1 MIRGKLKSRLK
12 ALLGTF
18 AAGVLMTL
26 IGGGVAQAQDAFGVS
41 SVLLEKITVTA
52 RKREEP
58 IQNVPLSVTHFSS
71 EQIDALKVRDLESLA
86 VQMPNVALDD
96 IGTVEGI
103 ASFSIRGLGINSS
116 IPSVDPTVGVF
127 VDGVYVGAT
136 NGTLFDTFDIES
148 IEVLRGPQGT
158 LFGRNVTG
166 GAILVNTKKPG
177 DTLEMSVRTSFEGG
191 GESLNSYYMGTVG
204 GPLSETVS
212 ARVTAYT
219 NQDNGWFKNLHTG
232 EAFGDLD
239 VRMVRPVLAWDPTD
253 DLSLVFRYQYESVDG
268 DGPAAQSHTNGS
280 GITNALAPFD
290 RDSHDFSIDE
300 EGKRENDTHFFT
312 AQMDWEVDFGGG
324 TITNIFGWRDS
335 ETFSA
340 VDLDSSPLNLIH
352 AKAWSNYSQWSNE
365 LRYAGRFFESLHATT
380 GVYYFTNEIN
390 YHERRSLFTDVL
402 AMSGLL
408 PKGAD
413 VAQSGGGNYD
423 VETLGLF
430 LSLDYD
436 LTSQLTLTAGTRYT
450 REKREAE
457 IASIATIV
465 PPASLA
471 PSCNIVEGP
480 SCDFDFTGE
489 ETWHSWSPKLGAAYY
504 ISGEVNVYG
513 HWTRGFRSGGY
524 NLRNLIPIDIESP
537 GPYDEETTDSFE
549 AGFKV
554 SKDRGRLYGAVFYN
568 LIDDM
573 QREVNFTVPG
583 GIAQVIRNTADVE
596 IYGFE
601 LDGLFAISQNL
612 LLTGSVGYVNPEYT
626 KVKYDL
632 NRDNPDGVPDE
643 NDEALELPRAAKWTY
658 SVGLAHDTGAA
669 SWGRMTSRISY
680 AYRDKSY
687 FTDDNRGYIQEQ
699 NILDAGIDIIP
710 ANGRFSIG
718 LYGKN
723 LLNEVKHGGDSQ
735 LPHPLGEP
743 RSLAAPLGGT
753 FSPLAKGRIFGVQLT
768 YRHRS

>member
-1 MIRGKLKSRLK
+1 MIRRKLRSRIK
-12 ALLGTF
+12 ALFATL
-18 AAGVLMTL
+18 AAGAIL
-26 IGGGVAQAQDAFGVS
+26 ILISSTGANAQEAFGVS

-71 EQIDALKVRDLESLA
+71 EQIDALKVRDLESLSVA
-86 VQMPNVALDD
+86 MPNVALDD
-96 IGTVEGI
+96 IGTVGGI
-103 ASFSIRGLGINSS
+103 ANFSIRGLGINSS
-116 IPSVDPTVGVF
+116 IPSVDPMVGVF

-136 NGTLFDTFDIES
+136 NGSLFDTFDIES

-166 GAILVNTKKPG
+166 GAVLVNTKKPG

-212 ARVTAYT
+212 ARITAYT

-239 VRMVRPVLAWDPTD
+239 VRMVRPVLVLEPTD
-253 DLSLVFRYQYESVDG
+253 DLSLVLRYQYERVDG
-268 DGPAAQSHTNGS
+268 DGPAAQSHTNGD
-280 GITNALAPFD
+280 GIRNELVPFD
-290 RDSHDFSIDE
+290 RDSHDFRIDE
-300 EGKRENDTHFFT
+300 EGKRETDTHFFI
-312 AQMDWEVDFGGG
+312 AQMDWDVDFGGG
-324 TITNIFGWRDS
+324 TITNIFSWRDS
-335 ETFSA
+335 ENFFV
-340 VDLDSSPLNLIH
+340 VDLDSSPINLIH
-352 AKAWSNYSQWSNE
+352 PEAWSNYSQWSNE
-365 LRYAGRFFESLHATT
+365 LRYSGRFFEKLHATT

-390 YHERRSLFTDVL
+390 YHERRSLLTDVI
-402 AMSGLL
+402 AASGLPL
-408 PKGAD
+408 PPGTDASQFGGA
-413 VAQSGGGNYD
+413 NYD
-423 VETLGLF
+423 IETLGLF

-457 IASIATIV
+457 IAQIV
-465 PPASLA
+465 TSSPLA
-471 PSCNIVEGP
+471 PIPPCNIVEGP
-480 SCDFDFTGE
+480 ACEFGFVDE

-504 ISGEVNVYG
+504 ISGEANVYG

-524 NLRNLIPIDIESP
+524 NLRNLIPFEIQSP
-537 GPYDEETTDSFE
+537 GPYDEETIDSFE
-549 AGFKV
+549 AGFKIT
-554 SKDRGRLYGAVFYN
+554 KDRGRLYGAVFYN
-568 LIDDM
+568 MIDDVQREINFPDPQLGVVQLID
-573 QREVNFTVPG
+573 
-583 GIAQVIRNTADVE
+583 NTADVE

-601 LDGLFAISQNL
+601 LDSLFAITENL

-626 KVKYDL
+626 KVKHDL
-632 NRDNPDGVPDE
+632 NRDGTLDAEDL
-643 NDEALELPRAAKWTY
+643 ALELPRAAKWTY
-658 SVGLAHDTGAA
+658 SVGLTHDTGAA
-669 SWGRMTSRISY
+669 SWGRMTSRINY

-687 FTDDNRGYIQEQ
+687 FTDDNKGYIMEQ
-699 NILDAGIDIIP
+699 NILDAGVDIIP

-718 LYGKN
+718 LYAKN
-723 LLNEVKHGGDSQ
+723 LLNEVKHGGDTT
-735 LPHPLGEP
+735 LPSTFGLPPLV
-743 RSLAAPLGGT
+743 APLGGT

>member
-1 MIRGKLKSRLK
+1 MIRRKLGSRIK
-12 ALLGTF
+12 ALFATLVAGAILILISGTG
-18 AAGVLMTL
+18 AY
-26 IGGGVAQAQDAFGVS
+26 AQEAFGVS

-71 EQIDALKVRDLESLA
+71 EQIDALKVRNLESLA
-86 VQMPNVALDD
+86 VRMPNVALDD
-96 IGTVEGI
+96 IGTVGGI
-103 ASFSIRGLGINSS
+103 SNFSIRGLGINSS
-116 IPSVDPTVGVF
+116 IPSVDPTVGMF
-127 VDGVYVGAT
+127 VDGVYLGA
-136 NGTLFDTFDIES
+136 NIGALFDTFDIES

-212 ARVTAYT
+212 ARITAYT
-219 NQDNGWFKNLHTG
+219 NRDNGWFKNLHTG

-239 VRMVRPVLAWDPTD
+239 IRMVRPVLAWQPTD
-253 DLSLVFRYQYESVDG
+253 DLSLVLRYQYERVDG
-268 DGPAAQSHTNGS
+268 DGPAAQSHTNGF
-280 GITNALAPFD
+280 GVTNPLVPFD

-300 EGKRENDTHFFT
+300 EGKRENDVHFFT
-312 AQMDWEVDFGGG
+312 AKMDWNVDFGDG

-335 ETFSA
+335 ETFSS
-340 VDLDSSPLNLIH
+340 VDLDSSPLNLLH
-352 AKAWSNYSQWSNE
+352 AKAWSSYSQWSNE
-365 LRYAGRFFESLHATT
+365 LRYAGRFLERLHATT
-380 GVYYFTNEIN
+380 GVYYFSNEIN
-390 YHERRSLFTDVL
+390 YHERRSLLTDVI
-402 AMSGLL
+402 AASGLPL
-408 PKGAD
+408 PPGTDAS
-413 VAQSGGGNYD
+413 QFGGGNYD
-423 VETLGLF
+423 IETLGLF

-436 LTSQLTLTAGTRYT
+436 LTSQLTLTAGARYT

-457 IASIATIV
+457 IARIV
-465 PPASLA
+465 TSSPLA
-471 PSCNIVEGP
+471 PIPSCNIVEGP
-480 SCDFDFTGE
+480 ACEFDFIDE

-504 ISGEVNVYG
+504 ISDEANVYG

-524 NLRNLIPIDIESP
+524 NLRNLIPIEIQPP
-537 GPYDEETTDSFE
+537 GPYDEETVDSFE

-568 LIDDM
+568 MIDDLQREINYSDQRLGIVQLID
-573 QREVNFTVPG
+573 
-583 GIAQVIRNTADVE
+583 NTADVE

-601 LDGLFAISQNL
+601 LDGLFAITEKL
-612 LLTGSVGYVNPEYT
+612 LLIGSAGYINPEYT
-626 KVKYDL
+626 KVKQDL
-632 NRDNPDGVPDE
+632 NRDGTLDE
-643 NDEALELPRAAKWTY
+643 NDLALELPRAAKWTY
-658 SVGLAHDTGAA
+658 SVGLTHDTGAT

-680 AYRDKSY
+680 AYRDKAY

-699 NILDAGIDIIP
+699 NILDAGIDITP

-735 LPHPLGEP
+735 LPNPLGEP
-743 RSLAAPLGGT
+743 PLAASLGGT

>member
-1 MIRGKLKSRLK
+1 MIRRKFRSRIK
-12 ALLGTF
+12 ALFFTLV
-18 AAGVLMTL
+18 AGAVLTL
-26 IGGGVAQAQDAFGVS
+26 IGSTSTDAQEAFGVS

-71 EQIDALKVRDLESLA
+71 EQIDTLKVRDLESLA
-86 VQMPNVALDD
+86 VTMPNVALDD
-96 IGTVEGI
+96 IGTVGGI
-103 ASFSIRGLGINSS
+103 ANFSIRGLGINSS

-136 NGTLFDTFDIES
+136 NGALFDTFDIES

-166 GAILVNTKKPG
+166 GAVLVNTKKPG

-204 GPLSETVS
+204 GPLSDTVR
-212 ARVTAYT
+212 ARITAYT

-239 VRMVRPVLAWDPTD
+239 VRMVRPVLTWDPTD
-253 DLSLVFRYQYESVDG
+253 DFSLVLRYQYESADG

-280 GITNALAPFD
+280 GVENPLVPFD

-300 EGKRENDTHFFT
+300 KGKRENDTHFFI
-312 AQMDWEVDFGGG
+312 AQADWNVDFGGG
-324 TITNIFGWRDS
+324 TITNIFAWRGS
-335 ETFSA
+335 ETYSA
-340 VDLDSSPLNLIH
+340 VDLDSSPLDLLH
-352 AKAWSNYSQWSNE
+352 AEAWTTYSQLSNE
-365 LRYAGRFFESLHATT
+365 LRYAGRFFERLHATT

-390 YHERRSLFTDVL
+390 YHERRSLLTD
-402 AMSGLL
+402 AIAASGL
-408 PKGAD
+408 PFPPGTDAS
-413 VAQSGGGNYD
+413 QFGGGNYD
-423 VETLGLF
+423 IETLGLF

-450 REKREAE
+450 REKRDAE
-457 IASIATIV
+457 IARIV
-465 PPASLA
+465 TSSPLA
-471 PSCNIVEGP
+471 PIPSCNIVEGP
-480 SCDFDFTGE
+480 ACDFDFIDE

-504 ISGEVNVYG
+504 ISSGANVYG

-524 NLRNLIPIDIESP
+524 NLRNLIPIEIQPP
-537 GPYDEETTDSFE
+537 GPYDEETVDSFE

-568 LIDDM
+568 MIDDI
-573 QREVNFTVPG
+573 QREINYADPNL
-583 GIAQVIRNTADVE
+583 GIVQLINNTADVE
-596 IYGFE
+596 TYGFE
-601 LDGLFAISQNL
+601 LDGLFAITENL
-612 LLTGSVGYVNPEYT
+612 LLSGSVGYINPEYT
-626 KVKYDL
+626 KVKHDL
-632 NRDNPDGVPDE
+632 NRDDTLDVEDL
-643 NDEALELPRAAKWTY
+643 DLELPRAAKWTY
-658 SVGLAHDTGAA
+658 SVGLTHDTGAL
-669 SWGRMTSRISY
+669 SWGRMTSRVSY
-680 AYRDKSY
+680 AYRDKAY
-687 FTDDNRGYIQEQ
+687 FTDDNKGYIPEQ

-723 LLNEVKHGGDSQ
+723 LLNEVKYGGDSQ
-735 LPHPLGEP
+735 LPNPFGLPPLV
-743 RSLAAPLGGT
+743 APLGGT
-753 FSPLAKGRIFGVQLT
+753 FSPLAKGRILGVQLT

>member
-1 MIRGKLKSRLK
+1 MIRRKIGSRIK
-12 ALLGTF
+12 ALFATL
-18 AAGVLMTL
+18 AAGAIL
-26 IGGGVAQAQDAFGVS
+26 ILIAGTDADAQEALGVS

-52 RKREEP
+52 RKREES

-71 EQIDALKVRDLESLA
+71 EQIDALKVRDLESLS
-86 VQMPNVALDD
+86 VTMPNVALDD
-96 IGTVEGI
+96 IGTVGGI
-103 ASFSIRGLGINSS
+103 ANFSIRGLGINSS

-136 NGTLFDTFDIES
+136 NGALFDTFDIES

-166 GAILVNTKKPG
+166 GAVLVKTKKPG

-204 GPLSETVS
+204 GPLGETVS
-212 ARVTAYT
+212 ARITAYT
-219 NQDNGWFKNLHTG
+219 NQDNGWFKNLNTD

-239 VRMVRPVLAWDPTD
+239 VRMVRPTLVWEPTD
-253 DLSLVFRYQYESVDG
+253 DLSLVLRYQYESVDG
-268 DGPAAQSHTNGS
+268 DGPAAQSHTS
-280 GITNALAPFD
+280 GFGFTNELAPFD

-300 EGKRENDTHFFT
+300 KGKRENDTHFFT
-312 AQMDWEVDFGGG
+312 AQMDWDVDFGGG
-324 TITNIFGWRDS
+324 TITNIFGWRDLEAYS
-335 ETFSA
+335 SL
-340 VDLDSSPLNLIH
+340 DLDSSPLDLLH
-352 AKAWSNYSQWSNE
+352 AEAWSNYSQLSNE
-365 LRYAGRFFESLHATT
+365 LRYAGRFFERLHATT
-380 GVYYFTNEIN
+380 GVYYFRNEIN
-390 YHERRSLFTDVL
+390 YHERRSLLTHVF
-402 AMSGLL
+402 AMSGQL
-408 PKGAD
+408 PEGAD
-413 VAQSGGGNYD
+413 VAQPGGGNYD
-423 VETLGLF
+423 IETLGLF

-450 REKREAE
+450 REKRETE
-457 IASIATIV
+457 IASIDTIQ

-471 PSCNIVEGP
+471 PTCNIVEGP
-480 SCDFDFTGE
+480 PCEFDFTGE

-504 ISGEVNVYG
+504 ISGNANVYG
-513 HWTRGFRSGGY
+513 HWSRGFRSGGY

-537 GPYDEETTDSFE
+537 GPYDEETIDSFE

-554 SKDRGRLYGAVFYN
+554 TNDRGRLYGAAFYN

-573 QREVNFTVPG
+573 QREVNFPLPTGP
-583 GIAQVIRNTADVE
+583 AQVIRNTADVKAL
-596 IYGFE
+596 GFE

-626 KVKYDL
+626 KVQYDL
-632 NRDNPDGVPDE
+632 NRDMSIDE
-643 NDEALELPRAAKWTY
+643 NDKTLELPRAAKWTY
-658 SVGLAHDTGAA
+658 SVGLAHDTGAV
-669 SWGRMTSRISY
+669 SWGRMTSRINY

-710 ANGRFSIG
+710 ANGRFSVG

-735 LPHPLGEP
+735 LPHPLGDP
-743 RSLAAPLGGT
+743 RALSAPLGGT
-753 FSPLAKGRIFGVQLT
+753 FSPLAKGRIFGIQLT